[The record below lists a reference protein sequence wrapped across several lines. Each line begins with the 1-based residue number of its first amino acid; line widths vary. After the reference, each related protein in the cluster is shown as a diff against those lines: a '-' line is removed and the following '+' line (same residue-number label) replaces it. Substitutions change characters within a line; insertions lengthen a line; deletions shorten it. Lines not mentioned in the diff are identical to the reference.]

1 MPLSPLFRNIQ
12 SINIWSGDSLL
23 VSKNHWLFESLF
35 DFEVG
40 NLEIQFINFYGREM
54 NENDVDQTK
63 IFGSVRNEVTE

>member
-1 MPLSPLFRNIQ
+1 MSVANGNISP
-12 SINIWSGDSLL
+12 INILSGDNLL
-23 VSKNHWLFESLF
+23 VSKNHRLFESLF